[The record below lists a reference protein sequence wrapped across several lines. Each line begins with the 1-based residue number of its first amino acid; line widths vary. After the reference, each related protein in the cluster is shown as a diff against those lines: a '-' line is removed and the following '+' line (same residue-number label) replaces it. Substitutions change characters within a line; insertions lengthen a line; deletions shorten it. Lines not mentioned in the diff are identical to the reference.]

1 MPKKLVIVESPSKA
15 KTINKILG
23 KEYLVRSSVGHI
35 RNLPENKFGVDIK
48 NSFKPEYVIIKGKKK
63 IIDELKKAV
72 EKSDIIYL
80 APDPDREGEAIAWH
94 LKEVLKRK
102 NKSKDFFRVQYNEV
116 TPQAVKSAFENPGE
130 INLARV
136 NAQQA
141 RRILDR
147 IVGFKVS
154 SMLWRRIRKGLSA
167 GRVQSVALRLVCE
180 KEEEINKFVPE
191 KYWILEAKVRKL
203 VPPLEPFKIKLIRI
217 NNVKQDIKNKEE
229 VEEIK
234 ADLENASFKA
244 QGIFTKIIIKKPFPP
259 YITSTLQQAGTS
271 YCGFSP
277 KRTMRIAHK
286 HYEGIDLGDGPTGLI
301 TYMRTDSFSVA
312 QDALDACRNLIENKF
327 GKEYLPVKPN
337 FYKSRASAQEAHEA
351 IRPTDVIRTP
361 DSIKSK
367 LDASQYK
374 LYKLIWQR
382 FVASQMSW
390 AKIEQRTARVE
401 AVPEKDKKALY
412 LFQATASEIK
422 FPGYMKISEK
432 DKKKKDEEVGYL
444 PSLIKG
450 ENLECLKLIDEEKEV
465 NPPPRYSESS
475 LIKELEKNGVG
486 RPSTYAYI
494 LATLQ
499 DRNYVII
506 EKKSL
511 VPTEIGIKVYKLLM
525 KTLDALF
532 NVKFTVKMEES
543 LDEIEK
549 GNIKWTKMME
559 DFYKQFKEWMTNAEM
574 PTIKMPTK
582 KGGYSDMLK
591 SSQYEVPKQSTFRKL
606 ELLKKMDFD
615 KSTRDFLNSLQGR
628 TDKGRPL
635 SEAQIGALNNIVV
648 AHASEIE
655 DYEKI
660 KESLRVS
667 GSDVEADKESKPL
680 LESLSHVEKWNE
692 PVTRGKKV
700 FDDKAFYSS
709 LRDQFCRKGFL
720 SVRQR
725 EALKK
730 IASRYEGQIPKE

>member
-23 KEYLVRSSVGHI
+23 KEYLVKSSAGHI
-35 RNLPENKFGVDIK
+35 RNLPANKFGVDIK

-63 IIDELKKAV
+63 IIDELRKAV
-72 EKSDIIYL
+72 EISDIIYL

-94 LKEVLKRK
+94 LKEVLKKK
-102 NKSKDFFRVQYNEV
+102 NKSKNFFRVQYNEV
-116 TPQAVKSAFENPGE
+116 TPRTVRTAFENPGE

-147 IVGFKVS
+147 IVGYKVS
-154 SMLWRRIRKGLSA
+154 PMLWRRIKRGLSA

-191 KYWILEAKVRKL
+191 KYWIFEAKVRKF

-217 NNVKQDIKNKEE
+217 NKERPDIKNKEE

-234 ADLENASFKA
+234 ADLENVSFKVR
-244 QGIFTKIIIKKPFPP
+244 GIFTKTVTKRPFPP
-259 YITSTLQQAGTS
+259 YITSTLQQAGS
-271 YCGFSP
+271 GYCGFSP
-277 KRTMRIAHK
+277 KRTMHIAQK
-286 HYEGIDLGDGPTGLI
+286 LYEGIDLWDGPTGLI
-301 TYMRTDSFSVA
+301 TYMRTDSFSIA
-312 QDALDACRNLIENKF
+312 QDALNACRDLIKNKF
-327 GKEYLPVKPN
+327 GKEYLPAKVN
-337 FYKSRASAQEAHEA
+337 FYESRASAQEAHEA
-351 IRPTDVIRTP
+351 IRPTDVTRTP
-361 DSIKSK
+361 ESIKSK
-367 LDASQYK
+367 LDSSQYK

-382 FVASQMSW
+382 FVASQMSP
-390 AKIEQRTARVE
+390 AKIKQRTAKVE
-401 AVPEKDKKALY
+401 AVPEKGKKTVY

-422 FPGYMKISEK
+422 FPGYMKISGK
-432 DKKKKDEEVGYL
+432 DKKKKDEEVDHL
-444 PSLIKG
+444 PSLVEG
-450 ENLECLKLIDEEKEV
+450 ENLKCLELIDEEKETK
-465 NPPPRYSESS
+465 PPPRYSESS

-486 RPSTYAYI
+486 RPSTYAHI

-511 VPTEIGIKVYKLLM
+511 VPTEIGIKVYSLLM
-525 KTLDALF
+525 KTLDELF
-532 NVKFTVKMEES
+532 NVKFTAKMEES

-559 DFYKQFKEWMTNAEM
+559 DFYKQFKEWMANTEM
-574 PTIKMPTK
+574 SSVNKRTDG
-582 KGGYSDMLK
+582 GGYSDMLK
-591 SSQYEVPKQSTFRKL
+591 SSQYEVPKQSTLRKL
-606 ELLKKMDFD
+606 ELLKKVDLD
-615 KSTRDFLNSLQGR
+615 KSTQDFIASLQGR

-635 SEAQIGALNNIVV
+635 SEAQISALNNIVV
-648 AHASEIE
+648 AHADKIE
-655 DYEKI
+655 DYENI
-660 KESLRVS
+660 KESLKVS
-667 GSDVEADKESKPL
+667 GSDVEADTESKPL
-680 LESLSHVEKWNE
+680 LDSLSHVKEWRE
-692 PVTRGKKV
+692 PITRGKKV

-709 LRDQFCRKGFL
+709 LRHQFCRKGFL

-730 IASRYEGQIPKE
+730 MLSRYEDQIPEK